1 MTDPREIDEKT
12 RYLENLRAVYAS
24 LQQPPPRRGR
34 DQDASTVVGPRSGAP
49 DGATAEAHAPSL
61 EGTHRKRNGALA
73 AILTGGA
80 FLLGKLKLLGILGGV
95 LKLKT
100 FATMILSVA
109 AYATV
114 WGWAFALGFVLL
126 IFVHELGHAIVLRR
140 EGIPAGAP
148 VFVPFLGAFI
158 TMRGRPRDA
167 AVEAKVAIGGPIT
180 GSLAAWAVLA
190 AGLALNQPLLLALGH
205 TGILINLFNLIPVP
219 PLDGGRVAGAFTRT
233 FWIVGYAVGVV
244 ALFVTRSPIL
254 FLILIVGLFTLWQR
268 LRHPIPG
275 YDSIPRSQRLAVSVT
290 YAALLLALV
299 ITLPLGHQTFPP
311 IE

>member
-1 MTDPREIDEKT
+1 MTDPRETEERT

-24 LQQPPPRRGR
+24 LQHPAAGR
-34 DQDASTVVGPRSGAP
+34 SSPSDAPGADHGAP
-49 DGATAEAHAPSL
+49 GRSAGSPSTT
-61 EGTHRKRNGALA
+61 GSQRKRTGLLA
-73 AILTGGA
+73 AILTGAA
-80 FLLGKLKLLGILGGV
+80 FLLGKFKLLGILGGV

-100 FATMILSVA
+100 LATMLLSVA
-109 AYATV
+109 AYATA

-167 AVEAKVAIGGPIT
+167 AVEARVAIGGPIT

-190 AGLALNQPLLLALGH
+190 AGLVFDQPLLLALGH

-219 PLDGGRVAGAFTRT
+219 PLDGGRVAGAFTRG
-233 FWIVGYAVGVV
+233 FWFVGYAVGIV
-244 ALFVTRSPIL
+244 ALVVTRSPIL
-254 FLILIVGLFTLWQR
+254 LLVLVLGLFTLWQR
-268 LRHPIPG
+268 MRHPIPG
-275 YDSIPRSQRLAVSVT
+275 YDAIPPSQRLAVSLT
-290 YAALLLALV
+290 YAGLLLALV
-299 ITLPLGHQTFPP
+299 LTLPLGHQTFPP
-311 IE
+311 ID

>member
-1 MTDPREIDEKT
+1 MTDPRETDEKS

-24 LQQPPPRRGR
+24 LQQPTPRRRADGDAKPEAER
-34 DQDASTVVGPRSGAP
+34 DVSGHAAVGPPGS
-49 DGATAEAHAPSL
+49 ATAGSR
-61 EGTHRKRNGALA
+61 RKRTGLIA
-73 AILTGGA
+73 AILTGAA

-100 FATMILSVA
+100 LATMLVSVA
-109 AYATV
+109 AYATA

-167 AVEAKVAIGGPIT
+167 AVEARVAIGGPIT

-190 AGLALNQPLLLALGH
+190 AGLAFGEPLLLALGH

-219 PLDGGRVAGAFTRT
+219 PLDGGRVAGAFTRS
-233 FWIVGYAVGVV
+233 FWFVGYAVGVI
-244 ALFVTRSPIL
+244 ALVVTRSPIL
-254 FLILIVGLFTLWQR
+254 LLVLVLGLFTLWQR
-268 LRHPIPG
+268 MRHPIPG
-275 YDSIPRSQRLAVSVT
+275 YDAIPRSHRLAVSVT

-299 ITLPLGHQTFPP
+299 VTLPLGHQTFPP
-311 IE
+311 ID